1 VAVGPR
7 GRALEAVGLSLLVA
21 LAACAHRQAGPGE
34 GAPGVPSVPHGPPP
48 PGPGAEVTPPRPPRV
63 EEGLASYY
71 GRRFQGRRTA
81 SGQRYDAEALT
92 CAHRTL
98 PFGTRLRIT
107 DLESGRSVEV
117 TVNDR
122 GPAVRGRVVDVSL
135 AAARALD
142 LLKRGVTRVRVEP
155 L

>member
-1 VAVGPR
+1 MRAPPGRAGR
-7 GRALEAVGLSLLVA
+7 GRA
-21 LAACAHRQAGPGE
+21 RR
-34 GAPGVPSVPHGPPP
+34 
-48 PGPGAEVTPPRPPRV
+48 TPCL

-81 SGQRYDAEALT
+81 SGQRYDAEAFT
-92 CAHRTL
+92 CAHRSL

-107 DLESGRSVEV
+107 DLESGRSVVV

-142 LLKRGVTRVRVEP
+142 LVKRGVTRVRLEP
-155 L
+155 P

>member
-7 GRALEAVGLSLLVA
+7 ARFPKAAGLSLLVA
-21 LAACAHRQAGPGE
+21 LAACAHRPSGPGQGE
-34 GAPGVPSVPHGPPP
+34 EVPEGPPP
-48 PGPGAEVTPPRPPRV
+48 PEVTPPRSHEV

-142 LLKRGVTRVRVEP
+142 LTKRGVARVRLEP